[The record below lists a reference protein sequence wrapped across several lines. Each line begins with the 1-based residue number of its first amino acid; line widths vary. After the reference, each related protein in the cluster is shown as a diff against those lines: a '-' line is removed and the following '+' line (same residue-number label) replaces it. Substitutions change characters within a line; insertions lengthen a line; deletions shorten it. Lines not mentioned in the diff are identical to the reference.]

1 MKRTEEKHGK
11 YVWYPISQAKILG
24 NLYLHATSLIVGVVT
39 YNPLLRHVINVDDHC
54 DSTRNA
60 ALEKVTPLK
69 YGHFWYLRFNDFA
82 HIPWEDTPNFPK
94 TPQRKDILHKLLVK
108 HPGAHLPGGLPG
120 GPVGGIL
127 ECWISGGVSPHLP
140 LLNALRW
147 ASELGWKLSRG
158 HWNEMHVVRE
168 GTPGSD
174 QSAGVVTPNGWV

>member
-24 NLYLHATSLIVGVVT
+24 KLYLHATSLIVGVVT

-94 TPQRKDILHKLLVK
+94 TPQRKEILHKLLVK
-108 HPGAHLPGGLPG
+108 HPGAHLPGGPCGWDLRMLDFWC
-120 GPVGGIL
+120 V
-127 ECWISGGVSPHLP
+127 PHTLHCFAP
-140 LLNALRW
+140 
-147 ASELGWKLSRG
+147 SVLSRG

-168 GTPGSD
+168 GTPGSH

>member
-1 MKRTEEKHGK
+1 MANTYGIR
-11 YVWYPISQAKILG
+11 YPKQKILDK
-24 NLYLHATSLIVGVVT
+24 LYLHASSLIVGVVT

-54 DSTRNA
+54 DSTKNA

-94 TPQRKDILHKLLVK
+94 TPQRKEILHKLLAK
-108 HPGAHLPGGLPG
+108 HPGAHLPG

-127 ECWISGGVSPHLP
+127 ECWISGGVPRTFHLFCP
-140 LLNALRW
+140 FGGLQSW
-147 ASELGWKLSRG
+147 DGKLSRG

-174 QSAGVVTPNGWV
+174 PSAGVVTPNGWV